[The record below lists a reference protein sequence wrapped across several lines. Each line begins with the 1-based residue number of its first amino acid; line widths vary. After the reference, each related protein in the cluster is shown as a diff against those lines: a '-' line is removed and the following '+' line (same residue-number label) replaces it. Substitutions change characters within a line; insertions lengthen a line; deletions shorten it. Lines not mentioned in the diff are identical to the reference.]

1 MSKFKS
7 FLAVACCG
15 FAIVF
20 MILAGKVEGQESINL
35 SDANRPGD
43 FVAPTVFQAA
53 GPNIASIQGVVT
65 EFRNAWTDV
74 KLSNV
79 EMWAAGDYVVQTFKF
94 EAKHE
99 KDLGKIKK
107 TGKTVSLDAAE
118 VMHFKD
124 GKIDH
129 LWRFMNGV
137 DFAMQLGMM
146 PAPGTAPQ
154 QPKMEEPAKK

>member
-1 MSKFKS
+1 MA
-7 FLAVACCG
+7 LMTDDAVESDQA
-15 FAIVF
+15 VDKDHK
-20 MILAGKVEGQESINL
+20 GKKEIEKGYS
-35 SDANRPGD
+35 
-43 FVAPTVFQAA
+43 
-53 GPNIASIQGVVT
+53 
-65 EFRNAWTDV
+65 EFRNAWSDV

-94 EAKHE
+94 EAKHD

-107 TGKTVSLDAAE
+107 TGKTVSLDVAE

-124 GKIDH
+124 GKIDR
-129 LWRFMNGV
+129 LWRFMNGI